1 LQREKERERE
11 GEEREMREK
20 NREGVKERS
29 LEKVWRDRKRKR

>member
-1 LQREKERERE
+1 LQREKKRERE